1 MFLVLLKNLLKVRII
16 FCNLSTD
23 FSVLTSFK
31 MSDEMDSV
39 AVAMNGVS
47 NGEFDTNEQINEE
60 VGDLNQQNYGDLD
73 DPGVKFSP

>member
-1 MFLVLLKNLLKVRII
+1 
-16 FCNLSTD
+16 
-23 FSVLTSFK
+23 